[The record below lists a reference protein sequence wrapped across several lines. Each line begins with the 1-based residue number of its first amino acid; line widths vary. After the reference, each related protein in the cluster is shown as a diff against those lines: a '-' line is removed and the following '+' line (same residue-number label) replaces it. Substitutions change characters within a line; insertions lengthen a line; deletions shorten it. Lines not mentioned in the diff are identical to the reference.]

1 MTKKERLQI
10 EGARQ
15 AALEQA
21 RVRLTVVVILFVGM
35 FAVLGLR
42 TVKLGLLEHV
52 AEPVLAGRMA
62 QDRPA
67 SRADILDRNG
77 VILARSLWTPSLY
90 AEPALIDDPAAVA
103 QKLALVLPE
112 LSAQNL
118 KARFAG
124 RRGYFR
130 LKRGLTPGQQ
140 WQINAIGSLGLKFQM
155 EEERVY
161 PQGRLAAHVV
171 GHVDA
176 DGRGQYGV
184 EAYLDRRLG
193 APELADDP
201 LLLALDIRVQH
212 ALTNRLRAAMAAR
225 SATAA
230 AGLVLDVHT
239 GEVLA
244 MASLPDF
251 DLNVPPAGTCACR
264 FNHLVQGAYEMGSVF
279 KTFTVAQ
286 GLEAGVVGL
295 GDSYDATRPLRIA
308 SYTIN
313 DDHPKGRVLS
323 IPEIF
328 AYSSNI
334 GSAQLADQ
342 IGGEAQRVFL
352 GALGLLRPPAIEL
365 EDVSA
370 PQTPE
375 RWRRVNTMTISY
387 GYGVSVS
394 PLQLA
399 SGVAAIVND
408 GHLTRATLVKQPV
421 DARVDRTR
429 VISAATSLKMRR
441 LMRHVVEYG
450 TGRNADVPGYRVGGK
465 TGTARKMVPGQ
476 GYNRAA
482 VLSSFVGVFPIDDPR
497 FLVLVMLDE
506 PDGVDGTMKTAGGGW
521 VAAPVAAEVIT
532 RVAPMLGVRPAEG
545 QTAPMRHAALIVNE

>member
-21 RVRLTVVVILFVGM
+21 RVRLTIVVILFVGM
-35 FAVLGLR
+35 FTVLGLR
-42 TVKLGLLEHV
+42 TIKLGLFEHV
-52 AEPVLAGRMA
+52 AEPVLAGRMT
-62 QDRPA
+62 QETPV

-90 AEPALIDDPAAVA
+90 AEPALIDDPATVA

-112 LSAQNL
+112 LSAPDL

-130 LKRGLTPGQQ
+130 LKRSLTPKQQ

-161 PQGRLAAHVV
+161 PQGRLAAHVL

-176 DGRGQYGV
+176 DGRGQYGI
-184 EAYLDRRLG
+184 EAYLDHRLG

-201 LLLALDIRVQH
+201 LRLALDIRVQH
-212 ALTNRLRAAMAAR
+212 ALTNRLREAMAAQ
-225 SATAA
+225 SAAAA

-251 DLNVPPAGTCACR
+251 DLNVPSAGNCACR
-264 FNHLVQGAYEMGSVF
+264 FNHLVQGTYEMGSVF

-286 GLEAGVVGL
+286 GLETGVGGL

-342 IGGEAQRVFL
+342 IGGEAQRAFL
-352 GALGLLRPPAIEL
+352 GALGLLQPPAIEL
-365 EDVSA
+365 EDVSE
-370 PQTPE
+370 PQSPE

-408 GHLTRATLVKQPV
+408 GHLIRATLVKQP
-421 DARVDRTR
+421 DEARIDRKR

-465 TGTARKMVPGQ
+465 TGTARKMLPGG

-482 VLSSFVGVFPIDDPR
+482 VLSSFVGAFPIDDPR
-497 FLVLVMLDE
+497 FLILVMLDE
-506 PDGVDGTMKTAGGGW
+506 PAGVDGTLKTAGGGW

-532 RVAPMLGVRPAEG
+532 RVAPMLGVRPADG
-545 QTAPMRHAALIVNE
+545 QTAPMRHAALIANE